1 MNQIIDC
8 TTSDLDFFSPPLY
21 QNMIESSTITLHPA
35 CLKADRIVDI
45 QVAKS
50 QYYVDL
56 CKSELYVQL
65 KIFKTNPTNPNVE
78 ELLTETDTISVVN
91 NIMSSLF
98 KQVDLCINNAKVESK
113 LMYGQLAYMRDLLNF
128 STEKKAS
135 SLQSQGWFDDTPG
148 EMDNVTYIGTGTAGA
163 PGANQTFN
171 TGATTRRKYLGKGVI
186 ELQGPLH
193 LDFFNNGKFL
203 IDGMDLGLTLFQAE
217 DAFVLLGSG
226 NYTVKI
232 QKAGLYLKRVTP
244 NPSIVNSVNQML
256 SKNKAINYNIN
267 SSKLFT
273 KKLDSAGMSESVI
286 VSTGKVPKTLI
297 IALADHQSAI
307 TGLIGKNPF
316 NYGTFNLIS
325 VTLSVSGVNMPY
337 AASLDFDFSKDIYL
351 SGYRTLDSANK
362 SIFGNGISRVAYKNG
377 FMMIIFDLTANGEC
391 DNFREIDKSGEVTVS
406 LKFSSETTNKIALL
420 CYTESNETIQ
430 FDLNRNLI
438 KA

>member
-1 MNQIIDC
+1 
-8 TTSDLDFFSPPLY
+8 
-21 QNMIESSTITLHPA
+21 
-35 CLKADRIVDI
+35 
-45 QVAKS
+45 
-50 QYYVDL
+50 
-56 CKSELYVQL
+56 
-65 KIFKTNPTNPNVE
+65 
-78 ELLTETDTISVVN
+78 
-91 NIMSSLF
+91 
-98 KQVDLCINNAKVESK
+98 
-113 LMYGQLAYMRDLLNF
+113 MRDLLNF

-135 SLQSQGWFDDTPG
+135 SLQPQGWFDDTPG

-325 VTLSVSGVNMPY
+325 VTLSVSGVNTPY

-430 FDLNRNLI
+430 FDLYRNLI